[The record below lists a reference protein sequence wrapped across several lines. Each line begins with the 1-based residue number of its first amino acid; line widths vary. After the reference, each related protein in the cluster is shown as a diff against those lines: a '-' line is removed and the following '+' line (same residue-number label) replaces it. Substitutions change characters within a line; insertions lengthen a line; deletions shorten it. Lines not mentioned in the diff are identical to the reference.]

1 MDNGNDLNGWG
12 RRGKDKRISSSRQYF
27 LVDLKKK
34 EIINLFFFSF
44 FVLLYIRAFFTVVF
58 SINP

>member
-1 MDNGNDLNGWG
+1 MEMISMDGEKEE
-12 RRGKDKRISSSRQYF
+12 KDKRISSSRQYF